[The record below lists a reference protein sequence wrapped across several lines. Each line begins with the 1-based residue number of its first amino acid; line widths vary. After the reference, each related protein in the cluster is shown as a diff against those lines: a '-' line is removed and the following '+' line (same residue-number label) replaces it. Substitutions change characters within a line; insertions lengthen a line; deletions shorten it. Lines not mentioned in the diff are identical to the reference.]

1 MRVSVVLVTYRRGWS
16 LPYSLGSLAAQSV
29 KPDEV
34 VVVLKPS
41 GDGSEDVVD
50 KFRDVLPI
58 RLYVQERG
66 NVTDAYST
74 AIEKASGDIILF
86 IDDDAVAEEKWV
98 EKYVALFQKLE
109 DAGGIGGVTYYGE
122 LKDGRF
128 IRTNELIY
136 TIVPTGES
144 LHRKPLPEYLD
155 YCFWISAGGYMGET
169 LCEGEVVKSAGL
181 GGVNMGFRKEAV
193 ADCPL
198 REAFRKS
205 RRGLWF
211 EQFLAYCARK
221 RGYHTYRANSLV
233 APTVWHLRHSESLS
247 RKSDFWGEFWMHYD
261 KAVFYWRIKRL
272 GASVSIW
279 RYLLGLAVYLI
290 CDRPRYCW
298 ELIVRN
304 RSALYRRLND
314 FGILS
319 AESRSK
325 ADLAKYAV
333 MRITARFLASLYV
346 MAVRA

>member
-1 MRVSVVLVTYRRGWS
+1 MRVSVVVVTYRRGWS

-41 GDGSEDVVD
+41 EDNSEEVIES
-50 KFRDVLPI
+50 FRKKLPI
-58 RLYVQERG
+58 RLLLQKEG
-66 NVTDAYST
+66 NFTDALSMG
-74 AIEKASGDIILF
+74 IKESSGDIILF

-155 YCFWISAGGYMGET
+155 YCSWISMGGFTGESE
-169 LCEGEVVKSAGL
+169 CKGEVFKSVRLPGT
-181 GGVNMGFRKEAV
+181 NMGFRREAIV
-193 ADCPL
+193 DCPL
-198 REAFRKS
+198 GETFRKS
-205 RRGLWF
+205 RRGGLN
-211 EQFLAYCARK
+211 EQFLAYCAK
-221 RGYHTYRANSLV
+221 KKGYHTYQANSLV
-233 APTVWHLRHSESLS
+233 APTAWHLRHSESLS

-290 CDRPRYCW
+290 CDHPGYCW

-304 RSALYRRLND
+304 KSGLYRRLND
-314 FGILS
+314 LGVLS

-333 MRITARFLASLYV
+333 KRITARFLASLYAV
-346 MAVRA
+346 AVRA